1 MTRASMAVSWIR
13 RAGVA
18 PVSAMASVGAAIPAM
33 TKRRRQR
40 GFTLLEL
47 MVVVIIIGILSLTIV
62 PRIIDRPDQARI
74 ARARQ
79 DITVLENAL
88 KLYRLDNL
96 GYPTTA
102 QGLQALA
109 ERPTIPP
116 PPPNWAG
123 DGYIDRLPKDPWG
136 RDYLYLAPGVHGE
149 IDVFTHG
156 ADGEPGGTGNDADI
170 GNWTVE

>member
-1 MTRASMAVSWIR
+1 MTRVSMAISLIR
-13 RAGVA
+13 RARVA
-18 PVSAMASVGAAIPAM
+18 SVSAVGRIGVPITTMATS
-33 TKRRRQR
+33 RRQR

-47 MVVVIIIGILSLTIV
+47 MVVVVIIGILSLTIV

-74 ARARQ
+74 ARAKQ
-79 DITVLENAL
+79 DVTVLENAL
-88 KLYRLDNL
+88 KLYRLDNRA
-96 GYPTTA
+96 YPTTA
-102 QGLQALA
+102 QGLGALV

-136 RDYLYLAPGVHGE
+136 RDYLYLIPGVHGE
-149 IDVFTHG
+149 IDIFTHG

-170 GNWTVE
+170 GNWTAQ